1 MLPNK
6 VTASVVEYQTESS
19 FNMSARI
26 EKTMNS
32 ISLFN
37 QKAETLNSYLVD
49 TLKLNTSNLANA
61 TEIFNKT
68 LIESRTIF
76 WCGNGGSASESS
88 HLATELVGRFK
99 ENRISLPSIS
109 LNADSTALTC
119 IANDFGY
126 DEIYARQLQGLSKPG
141 DLLIV
146 LSTSGNSRN
155 IVRVLEQARDSNVQ
169 TIALLGKGGGS
180 AAGMA
185 DIPIVVPG
193 SETAR
198 IQEVHLLIGHTLC
211 ELAEIAL
218 GF

>member
-1 MLPNK
+1 MGK
-6 VTASVVEYQTESS
+6 RMKKE
-19 FNMSARI
+19 
-26 EKTMNS
+26 
-32 ISLFN
+32 SLFE
-37 QKAETLNSYLVD
+37 QKAEILRSYLTE
-49 TLKLNTSNLANA
+49 TLKRNDVQLDLAS
-61 TEIFNKT
+61 T
-68 LIESRTIF
+68 LFSRTLAEGNTIF

-109 LNADSTALTC
+109 LNADTTAITC

-141 DLLIV
+141 DLLVV
-146 LSTSGNSRN
+146 LSTSGNSPN
-155 IVRVLEQARDSNVQ
+155 ILRALEQARISKVHS
-169 TIALLGKGGGS
+169 IALLGKGGGT
-180 AAGMA
+180 AKGIAE
-185 DIPIVVPG
+185 IPILVPG